1 MLINDAEINTERK
14 FTELWLAGGTLD
26 RILSDFGQGQ
36 VGYFSVGSTGTPS
49 ATFQVPLEQP
59 TGWSQFGFAFEPGY
73 QLAIQLSSE
82 IRELLEELKE
92 LRTELSGR
100 PLVST
105 ILLSNLSDVRV
116 TVVNPISVIV
126 EEYDEECLARWPE
139 VNAYG
144 MGSTLSE
151 AIHHLKDDIVEL
163 YYDLA
168 SRDEGILGDI
178 ADETLRALRSYIRE
192 RE

>member
-1 MLINDAEINTERK
+1 MLRNDAEINAERES
-14 FTELWLAGGTLD
+14 TGLRLAGGALD
-26 RILSDFGQGQ
+26 HILSDFGQRQ
-36 VGYFSVGSTGTPS
+36 AGYLFVGSTGTPS
-49 ATFQVPLEQP
+49 ATYQVPLEQP
-59 TGWSQFGFAFEPGY
+59 TGWSQFGLVFEPSH

-105 ILLSNLSDVRV
+105 ILLSNLNDVRV
-116 TVVNPISVIV
+116 TVANPISVIV

-144 MGSTLSE
+144 IGSTLSE
-151 AIHHLKDDIVEL
+151 AIHYLKDNIVEL

-168 SRDEGILGDI
+168 NRDEGILGDI
-178 ADETLRALRSYIRE
+178 ADETLRTLRSYMRE
-192 RE
+192 ME

>member
-1 MLINDAEINTERK
+1 MLRNDAEINAERE
-14 FTELWLAGGTLD
+14 FARSGLVRDALD
-26 RILSDFGQGQ
+26 SYLSDFGESQA
-36 VGYFSVGSTGTPS
+36 GYHSGSSTGTASPPY
-49 ATFQVPLEQP
+49 QVPWEPP
-59 TGWSQFGFAFEPGY
+59 TGRSQSFLVFEPSH
-73 QLAIQLSSE
+73 QLAIRLSNE
-82 IRELLEELKE
+82 IRELLEEVKE

-144 MGSTLSE
+144 IGSTLSE
-151 AIHHLKDDIVEL
+151 AIHYLKDNIVEL

-168 SRDEGILGDI
+168 NRDEEILGDI
-178 ADETLRALRSYIRE
+178 ADETLRTLRSYIRE
-192 RE
+192 ME